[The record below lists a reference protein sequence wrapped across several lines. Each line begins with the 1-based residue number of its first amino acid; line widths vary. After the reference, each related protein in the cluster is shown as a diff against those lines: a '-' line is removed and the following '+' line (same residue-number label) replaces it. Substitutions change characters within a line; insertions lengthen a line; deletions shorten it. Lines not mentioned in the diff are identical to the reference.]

1 MTRSDTWD
9 LTETH
14 KCGPD
19 SPKREMKLLSLNAQ
33 WTLLKVVFWYWR
45 MLVVPGVSGL
55 VNVISLASR
64 ESTLAVAGV
73 DFLTMTDGQCV

>member
-1 MTRSDTWD
+1 MDPSKGRVLVLEDA
-9 LTETH
+9 
-14 KCGPD
+14 G
-19 SPKREMKLLSLNAQ
+19 M
-33 WTLLKVVFWYWR
+33 
-45 MLVVPGVSGL
+45 VVPGVSGL